1 MSRIV
6 TIDRVYSKP
15 NNSEKSKN
23 SEKIDSGEE
32 IVSATYTDPET
43 NKVSEGEDHLSAN
56 PDAPKE
62 ETKRETPEYGFKT
75 SKGRI
80 VSRKEAYGIAKK
92 AKQLKALHPKK
103 ILHTSNLIKR
113 KRKKK

>member
-1 MSRIV
+1 MARIV

-15 NNSEKSKN
+15 AESDN
-23 SEKIDSGEE
+23 EE
-32 IVSATYTDPET
+32 IVSATYTDPDT
-43 NKVSEGEDHLSAN
+43 NKVSEGENHLSAN

-92 AKQLKALHPKK
+92 ANQLKALHPKK
-103 ILHTSNLIKR
+103 ILHTSNLKH
-113 KRKKK
+113 KKKK